1 MATTFPPGREADLL
15 AWALNADLILKEDA
29 AAYGLTPEQA
39 TAFTGRVTAFQAL
52 FNACNQPTTRTPEK
66 VEQKKLAKKALI
78 TEARG
83 LIAIIQAHP
92 GTTDDMRRALDI
104 SIRDYEPTPVP
115 VPETSPTLAVV
126 AVMGR
131 TVKVKL
137 TAGPGEGRARPEG
150 VKGAT
155 LYYAVG
161 EDFPLEMTGWEF
173 KGNTTLTT
181 VDMTIPT
188 SVPAGS
194 KVWATA
200 AWVNSKL
207 QAGPVCSPVATFI
220 SNGIEQA
227 A

>member
-1 MATTFPPGREADLL
+1 MAITFPPGREADLL
-15 AWALNADLILKEDA
+15 AWALNAKALFAADA
-29 AAYGLTPEQA
+29 AAYGITLDQSM
-39 TAFTGRVTAFQAL
+39 AFQSRVSAFETL
-52 FNACNQPTTRTPEK
+52 FNECNQNTTRTPEK
-66 VEQKKLAKKALI
+66 VEQKKIAKKALI
-78 TEARG
+78 TEARA
-83 LIAIIQAHP
+83 LIAIIQAAP

-137 TAGPGEGRARPEG
+137 TAGPGEGRARPAG

-161 EDFPLEMTGWEF
+161 DDFPLEMTGWEF

-188 SVPAGS
+188 AVPAGS
-194 KVWATA
+194 KVWVTA